1 MTLRLRAE
9 FDSPTAEG
17 ILRRHG
23 LANIDAIFR
32 AGQEAQLRHVGRA
45 VWKAE
50 LRDDTDSPFTVF
62 IKMSWGRRRWWP
74 RLTDIL
80 TGQVFESLALREWHG
95 LEQLNQIGLRVPQ
108 RMALFDEGVLFRRSA
123 IILRAVPPPASIS
136 DMVLSGTWA
145 QLPRHDR
152 HAIFEAV
159 ARVLDQIHDAG
170 LAWRVHF
177 VAAHFPATRGGRPL
191 GTVADRLRRRSQAR
205 SRSVKDRDLRKLER
219 ALRHDRADAA
229 TLALVRECAGPRSR
243 SADRGDRSLCRAGP
257 PPELDA

>member
-1 MTLRLRAE
+1 MPLRHRAE

-32 AGQEAQLRHVGRA
+32 AGQGAELRHVGRA

-74 RLTDIL
+74 RLTDIR

-95 LEQLNQIGLRVPQ
+95 LEQLNQVGLRVPQ
-108 RMALFDEGVLFRRSA
+108 RMALFDEGVFYRRSA

-136 DMVLSGTWA
+136 DMVLSGTWC

-170 LAWRVHF
+170 LAWRCISSRHIF
-177 VAAHFPATRGGRPL
+177 PQRVAAGRWEL
-191 GTVADRLRRRSQAR
+191 WLIDCEGVHKAR
-205 SRSVKDRDLRKLER
+205 SRAVKERDLRKLER

-229 TLALVRECAGPRSR
+229 TLALVRECTGSRSR
-243 SADRGDRSLCRAGP
+243 PADEVALPREQRA
-257 PPELDA
+257 AA

>member
-1 MTLRLRAE
+1 MPVRLRAE

-23 LANIDAIFR
+23 LANLDAIFR
-32 AGQEAQLRHVGRA
+32 AGQGAHLRHVGRA

-74 RLTDIL
+74 RLTDIR
-80 TGQVFESLALREWHG
+80 TGQVFESLAQREWQG
-95 LEQLNQIGLRVPQ
+95 LQQLNQVGLRVPQ
-108 RMALFDEGVLFRRSA
+108 RMALFDEGFLFRRSA

-136 DMVLSGTWA
+136 DMVLSGAWA

-152 HAIFEAV
+152 HAIFDAV

-170 LAWRVHF
+170 LAWRCISSRHIFPQRIGAGRWELWLIDCEGVH
-177 VAAHFPATRGGRPL
+177 R
-191 GTVADRLRRRSQAR
+191 AR
-205 SRSVKDRDLRKLER
+205 SRSVKERDLRKLER
-219 ALRHDRADAA
+219 ALRHDLADPA
-229 TLALVRECAGPRSR
+229 TVALVRECASSHGR
-243 SADRGDRSLCRAGP
+243 SAEVVTAPRQSRA
-257 PPELDA
+257 AA

>member
-32 AGQEAQLRHVGRA
+32 AGQGAHLRHVGRA

-50 LRDDTDSPFTVF
+50 LRDDTDNPFTVF

-80 TGQVFESLALREWHG
+80 AGQVFESLALREWHG

-108 RMALFDEGVLFRRSA
+108 RMALFDEGALFRRSA

-145 QLPRHDR
+145 QLPHHDR

-170 LAWRVHF
+170 LAWRCISSRHIFPQRVGAGRWELWLIDCEGVH
-177 VAAHFPATRGGRPL
+177 R
-191 GTVADRLRRRSQAR
+191 AR

-219 ALRHDRADAA
+219 ALRHDRADPA
-229 TLALVRECAGPRSR
+229 TLALVRECASPNSR
-243 SADRGDRSLCRAGP
+243 SAAEVTAPCQSRA
-257 PPELDA
+257 AA

>member
-1 MTLRLRAE
+1 MPLRHRAE

-17 ILRRHG
+17 ILHRHG

-32 AGQEAQLRHVGRA
+32 AGEGAQLRHVGRA
-45 VWKAE
+45 VWQAE
-50 LRDDTDSPFTVF
+50 LRDDTDNPFTVF

-108 RMALFDEGVLFRRSA
+108 RMALFDEGVLYRRSA

-170 LAWRVHF
+170 LAWRCISSRHIF
-177 VAAHFPATRGGRPL
+177 PQRVAAGRWEL
-191 GTVADRLRRRSQAR
+191 WLIDCEGVHKAR
-205 SRSVKDRDLRKLER
+205 SRSVKERDLRKLER

-229 TLALVRECAGPRSR
+229 TLALVRECIGSRGR
-243 SADRGDRSLCRAGP
+243 SAEEVAFSREQRA
-257 PPELDA
+257 AA

>member
-1 MTLRLRAE
+1 MPLHHRAE

-32 AGQEAQLRHVGRA
+32 AGQGAHLRHVGRA

-95 LEQLNQIGLRVPQ
+95 LEQLNQVGLRVPQ
-108 RMALFDEGVLFRRSA
+108 RMALFDEGVFYRRSA

-136 DMVLSGTWA
+136 DMVLSGTWV

-152 HAIFEAV
+152 HAIFGAV

-170 LAWRVHF
+170 LAWRCISSRHIF
-177 VAAHFPATRGGRPL
+177 PQRVAAGRWEL
-191 GTVADRLRRRSQAR
+191 WLIDCEGVHKAR
-205 SRSVKDRDLRKLER
+205 SRSVKERDVRKLER

-229 TLALVRECAGPRSR
+229 TLALVRECTGSRGR
-243 SADRGDRSLCRAGP
+243 SAEEVALPREQRA
-257 PPELDA
+257 AA